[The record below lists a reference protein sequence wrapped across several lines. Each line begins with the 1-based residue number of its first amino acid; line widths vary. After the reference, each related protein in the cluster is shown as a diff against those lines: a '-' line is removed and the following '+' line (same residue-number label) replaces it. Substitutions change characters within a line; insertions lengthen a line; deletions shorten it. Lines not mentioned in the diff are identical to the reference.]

1 MSNNAPD
8 YEDNEEWR
16 DISDFPNYKVS
27 NSGRILNIKRNRILN
42 LSPNNH
48 GYIQVFLYKNGKGY
62 AKSVHRLVATE
73 FIENI
78 DNKPEIDHI
87 NTIKTDN
94 RVENLRWVTRK
105 ENQNNHYTLEKMKNA
120 VKPVVSEE
128 TRKKQK
134 LNWLKRKDLKD
145 IYEKISKKVICLDT
159 GEIFSSASECARKF
173 GVNHSC
179 ICGVC
184 RGKRKTYKGQKYLY
198 IQNME

>member
-27 NSGRILNIKRNRILN
+27 NLGRILNIKRNRILN

-105 ENQNNHYTLEKMKNA
+105 ENQNNPYTLEKVRKII
-120 VKPVVSEE
+120 KPVVSEK
-128 TRKKQK
+128 TRELQRI
-134 LNWLKRKDLKD
+134 NWLKRKDLKT
-145 IYEKISKKVICLDT
+145 IYEKISKRVICLDT
-159 GEIFSSASECARKF
+159 GEIFSSASACARTF
-173 GVNHSC
+173 GVDHSC
-179 ICGVC
+179 ISEVC
-184 RGKRKTYKGQKYLY
+184 RGERNTYKGLRYSY
-198 IQNME
+198 IGDE